1 MENTYILVI
10 LVCFVKKYVTM
21 PIFILDVVGRK
32 GESVEE
38 KNALKFVQSTSKMD
52 GLKEKSK
59 TSNIPRQ
66 KWLDRED
73 IRKAQER
80 FLFSAIAFL
89 WGIKPGSHFKI
100 PL

>member
-1 MENTYILVI
+1 M
-10 LVCFVKKYVTM
+10 CFVKKYVTM

-38 KNALKFVQSTSKMD
+38 KNALKFVQSTSMMD

-66 KWLDRED
+66 K
-73 IRKAQER
+73 
-80 FLFSAIAFL
+80 
-89 WGIKPGSHFKI
+89 
-100 PL
+100 